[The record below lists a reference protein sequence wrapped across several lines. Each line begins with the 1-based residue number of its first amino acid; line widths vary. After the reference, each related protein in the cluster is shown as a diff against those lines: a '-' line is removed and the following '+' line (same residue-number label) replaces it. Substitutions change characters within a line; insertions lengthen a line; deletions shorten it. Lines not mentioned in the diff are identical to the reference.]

1 MSNGSNWKSN
11 SCKFCLVFCIF
22 WILFDMTSLIR
33 EKLKIKLDTIV
44 EKYKIL
50 EEEEE
55 LEEFEEF
62 KASDGWF
69 DQWRLKMTLR

>member
-1 MSNGSNWKSN
+1 MSNGSN

-55 LEEFEEF
+55 LEEF

-69 DQWRLKMTLR
+69 DQWRLMMTLR